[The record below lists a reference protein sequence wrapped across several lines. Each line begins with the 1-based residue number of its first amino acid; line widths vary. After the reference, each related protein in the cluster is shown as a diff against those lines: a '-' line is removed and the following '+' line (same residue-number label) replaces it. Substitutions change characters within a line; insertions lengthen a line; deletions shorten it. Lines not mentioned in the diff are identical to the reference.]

1 MKIGTILL
9 PAVLLCAL
17 LQTATVTA
25 AEPAATGTSAGQK
38 IATVDLRKVFDSY
51 WKTKQADANLKDRAG
66 DLDKERKSLMDQYQ
80 KSQETYKKL
89 ADGANDQA
97 VSAEERDKRKKS
109 AEAELLKLKDIETT
123 VRSFD
128 ASAKSTLGEQQRRMR
143 DNILSEIKDAIKA
156 KAKQGGYTFVL
167 DSAGESIN
175 STPVLIYNSGDQD
188 ITDPVITQLNLT
200 APAKDKSGDTK
211 PAKEK

>member
-17 LQTATVTA
+17 LQTATATA
-25 AEPAATGTSAGQK
+25 AEPAAPGTSAGQK
-38 IATVDLRKVFDSY
+38 IATVDLRKVFDNY

-80 KSQETYKKL
+80 KGQETYKKL

-123 VRSFD
+123 IRQFD

-175 STPVLIYNSGDQD
+175 STPVLIYNAGDQD

-200 APAKDKSGDTK
+200 APAKDKSSDPK
-211 PAKEK
+211 PAKDK

>member
-1 MKIGTILL
+1 MKIGTLLL
-9 PAVLLCAL
+9 PAVLLGAL
-17 LQTATVTA
+17 LQTAIATA

-38 IATVDLRKVFDSY
+38 IATVDLRKVFDNY

-66 DLDKERKSLMDQYQ
+66 DLDKERKALMDQYQ
-80 KSQETYKKL
+80 KGQETYKKL

-123 VRSFD
+123 VRQFD

-143 DNILSEIKDAIKA
+143 DNILGEIKDAIKA

-175 STPVLIYNSGDQD
+175 STPVLIYNAGDQD

-200 APAKDKSGDTK
+200 APAKDKSSDPK
-211 PAKEK
+211 PAKDK